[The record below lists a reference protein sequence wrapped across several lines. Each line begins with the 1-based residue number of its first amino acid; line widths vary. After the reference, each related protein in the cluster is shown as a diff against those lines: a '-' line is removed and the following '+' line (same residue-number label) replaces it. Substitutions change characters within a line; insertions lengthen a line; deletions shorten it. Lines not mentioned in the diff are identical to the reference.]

1 MPTPARFRLV
11 LPLLLGQ
18 SPAYRWRVA
27 SPYLAPKRPSPSLP
41 LNRSSQACTAYC
53 TSVPSRPLSS
63 LCSCPSNILHSSS
76 AISGAPPPVSRSVQ
90 PFLQLQGVCF
100 SGKACCPSAPC
111 VLCLG
116 PEQGIFQ
123 SSSAR
128 EGIFELD
135 ASQSSCVRI
144 FARQTARFLGWK
156 WKREGSRCS
165 T

>member
-1 MPTPARFRLV
+1 MFYELILAVAAILAVPGHVLFLV
-11 LPLLLGQ
+11 
-18 SPAYRWRVA
+18 
-27 SPYLAPKRPSPSLP
+27 KR
-41 LNRSSQACTAYC
+41 A
-53 TSVPSRPLSS
+53 
-63 LCSCPSNILHSSS
+63 
-76 AISGAPPPVSRSVQ
+76 
-90 PFLQLQGVCF
+90 
-100 SGKACCPSAPC
+100 APC